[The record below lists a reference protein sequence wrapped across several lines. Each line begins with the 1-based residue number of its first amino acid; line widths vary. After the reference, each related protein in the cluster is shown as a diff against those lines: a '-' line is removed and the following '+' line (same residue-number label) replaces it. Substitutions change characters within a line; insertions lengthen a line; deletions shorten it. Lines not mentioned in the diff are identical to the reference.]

1 MRSNLIPHALALS
14 AALLA
19 CGAHAAPAIDSM
31 TAGFGLAEYT
41 GSAAVGAGLVGV
53 NSTLFYVD
61 EQSQGGVKS
70 WFIFFDPAGTQ
81 SIEATLDFGQPI
93 LGVVTTRAG
102 LTATQAAFSIDIDGD
117 GLFNDYDLAPAAV
130 GLEASDTVS
139 YVVGGSTL
147 TLDWRASNPGD
158 HVRVLL
164 STVPEPGSFGLA
176 ALGLAGLAGL
186 RRPRRA
192 LPQG

>member
-1 MRSNLIPHALALS
+1 MRSNLIPHSLALS
-14 AALLA
+14 AALVA
-19 CGAHAAPAIDSM
+19 CGANAAPAVDSM
-31 TAGFGLAEYT
+31 TTGFGMAEYT

-61 EQSQGGVKS
+61 EQTQGGVKS

-102 LTATQAAFSIDIDGD
+102 LTATQASFSIDIDGD
-117 GLFNDYDLAPAAV
+117 GLFNDYNLAPAAV

>member
-1 MRSNLIPHALALS
+1 
-14 AALLA
+14 
-19 CGAHAAPAIDSM
+19 
-31 TAGFGLAEYT
+31 AGFGLAEYT

-61 EQSQGGVKS
+61 EQTQGGVKS

-117 GLFNDYDLAPAAV
+117 GLLNDYNLAAAV

-192 LPQG
+192 PPRG

>member
-1 MRSNLIPHALALS
+1 MRSNLIPHSLALS
-14 AALLA
+14 AALVA
-19 CGAHAAPAIDSM
+19 CGANAAPAVDSM
-31 TAGFGLAEYT
+31 TTGFGMAEYT

-61 EQSQGGVKS
+61 EQTQGGVKS

-102 LTATQAAFSIDIDGD
+102 LTATQASFSIDIDGD
-117 GLFNDYDLAPAAV
+117 GLFNDYNLAPAAV

-164 STVPEPGSFGLA
+164 STVPEPGSFGLV

>member
-1 MRSNLIPHALALS
+1 MRSNLFPHTLALA
-14 AALLA
+14 AALVTS
-19 CGAHAAPAIDSM
+19 GAHAAPAVDSM
-31 TAGFGLAEYT
+31 TTGFGLAEYT

-61 EQSQGGVKS
+61 EQTQGGVKS

-117 GLFNDYDLAPAAV
+117 GLLNDYNLAAAV

-192 LPQG
+192 PPRG

>member
-1 MRSNLIPHALALS
+1 MRSNLFPHTLALA
-14 AALLA
+14 AALVTS
-19 CGAHAAPAIDSM
+19 GAHAAPAVDSM
-31 TAGFGLAEYT
+31 TTGFGLAEYT

-61 EQSQGGVKS
+61 EQTQGGVKS

-117 GLFNDYDLAPAAV
+117 GLLNDYNLAAAV

-186 RRPRRA
+186 RRPRRV
-192 LPQG
+192 PPRG

>member
-1 MRSNLIPHALALS
+1 MRSNLIPHALALA
-14 AALLA
+14 AALVTS
-19 CGAHAAPAIDSM
+19 GAHAAPAVDSM
-31 TAGFGLAEYT
+31 TTGFGLAEYT

-61 EQSQGGVKS
+61 EQTQGGVKS

-117 GLFNDYDLAPAAV
+117 GLLNDYNLAAAV

-192 LPQG
+192 PPRG